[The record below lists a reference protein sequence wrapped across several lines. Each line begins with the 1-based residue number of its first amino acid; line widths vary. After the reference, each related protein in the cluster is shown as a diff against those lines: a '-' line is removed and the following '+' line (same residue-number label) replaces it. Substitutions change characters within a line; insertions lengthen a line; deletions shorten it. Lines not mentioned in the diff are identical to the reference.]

1 MDLLAVLGNLLKLVN
16 EYGLALVALGV
27 LSMIMHRVASYSFN
41 VVQRVVDRSI
51 YSAPV
56 DEARLMADIVRID
69 RQISQL
75 LADITQHTST
85 DVALILQFHNGTFY
99 LSGAPSIKLS
109 LTHSSRALRPEITN
123 SLTSMPM
130 ALFNE
135 TINYL
140 VNNSHLKIQ
149 LADERPYDFILRG
162 MMKELEISGIMIIPI
177 RNSEMNLVGLLVVAC
192 KACGLDQP
200 VSIFLNFLP
209 ALGNALAEYG
219 KLARKG

>member
-1 MDLLAVLGNLLKLVN
+1 MDFLAVLGNLLKLVN

-192 KACGLDQP
+192 KSCGLDQP